1 MRLFI
6 IIFILLTN
14 LNADNYSIILKINSF
29 VNNTIKYKSDEQN
42 YGLKDYWA
50 KPNEVLKKKSGDCED
65 IAILKY
71 SLLIKNGIKR
81 ENIKI
86 YFTIVKNQGH
96 VFLEVIDSNRVYY
109 LDNISNN
116 IMINIHVRKLD
127 IFVQSNKFSKLFEIA
142 TKDI

>member
-29 VNNTIKYKSDEQN
+29 VNNTIKYKSDKQN

-86 YFTIVKNQGH
+86 YATIVKNQGH

>member
-1 MRLFI
+1 MREQIDRVKNWKQF
-6 IIFILLTN
+6 
-14 LNADNYSIILKINSF
+14 LNENM
-29 VNNTIKYKSDEQN
+29 VNNLQN
-42 YGLKDYWA
+42 IISKIGERYSKEHNKTAHQL
-50 KPNEVLKKKSGDCED
+50 NSGDCED

-71 SLLIKNGIKR
+71 SLLVKNGIKK

-96 VFLEVIDSNRVYY
+96 VFLEVIDSNRIYY

-116 IMINIHVRKLD
+116 IMINIHERKLD